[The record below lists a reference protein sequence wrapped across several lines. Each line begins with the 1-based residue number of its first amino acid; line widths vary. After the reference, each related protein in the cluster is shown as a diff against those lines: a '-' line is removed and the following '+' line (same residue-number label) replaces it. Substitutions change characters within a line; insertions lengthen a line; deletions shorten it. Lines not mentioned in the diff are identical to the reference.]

1 MERCSVLLM
10 TREMRVK
17 TTMRYHFTPVRMVII
32 KNSTRAS
39 LVAQSVVRNP
49 PANAEDTCS
58 VPDLGRSHV
67 PQSD

>member
-10 TREMRVK
+10 TREMRVR
-17 TTMRYHFTPVRMVII
+17 TTVRYHFTPVRMAII
-32 KNSTRAS
+32 KNS

-49 PANAEDTCS
+49 PANAEDTRS
-58 VPDLGRSHV
+58 VPDRGRAHV